1 MPFRS
6 LASAALV
13 AALLSQAPLPS
24 QQDDWPYCGHDAG
37 GMRYSPLEQITP
49 ANVQRLETAWTYH
62 TGDTSDG
69 SRGRQRSGFETTPL
83 VVDRTLYLTTGINRV
98 IALDPE
104 TGRERWTYDP
114 QVDLQRDY
122 GDGLI
127 NRGLATW
134 VDTRVRPAEPCRRR
148 LFEATLDARLVALD
162 AVTGSPCAD

>member
-1 MPFRS
+1 MTLRP

-13 AALLSQAPLPS
+13 AALLSQAPPPS
-24 QQDDWPYCGHDAG
+24 QQDDWPYYGHDAG
-37 GMRYSPLEQITP
+37 GMRYSPLTQITP

-83 VVDRTLYLTTGINRV
+83 VVDRVLYLTTGINRV
-98 IALDPE
+98 IALDPD

-127 NRGLATW
+127 NRGLAT
-134 VDTRVRPAEPCRRR
+134 RLAPPPHPA
-148 LFEATLDARLVALD
+148 
-162 AVTGSPCAD
+162 